1 MFKNLA
7 FPFQKYRHLDRMR
20 LEELPKF
27 LAAKLTDQRRKQTA
41 ELSQSTALPFW
52 GVNKIKELR
61 EPHESNPGL
70 PQEKAKC
77 PLLTKAFLTIHEMGC
92 EGRGEGKPWLS
103 LTPAYALMHFR
114 VPRGFH

>member
-1 MFKNLA
+1 
-7 FPFQKYRHLDRMR
+7 MR

-70 PQEKAKC
+70 PQEKAKF

-92 EGRGEGKPWLS
+92 EGRGEGKPWLTTNRES
-103 LTPAYALMHFR
+103 HAQQQRPVQSKINKLKKNY
-114 VPRGFH
+114 G